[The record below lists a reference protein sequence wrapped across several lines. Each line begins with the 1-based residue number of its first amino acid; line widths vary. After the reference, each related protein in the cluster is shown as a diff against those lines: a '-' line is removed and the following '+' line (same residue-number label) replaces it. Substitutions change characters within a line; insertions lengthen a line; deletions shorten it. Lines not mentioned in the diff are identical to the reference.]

1 MSADTTIR
9 VAVATKDRS
18 QIDEHFGQAEV
29 FTVYDVSAA
38 GVALVE
44 PRAVEHYCNGDG
56 NDDRRD
62 AIVRALADCRAIFA
76 ARIGD
81 GPRKKLAAAAIEP
94 VDGYAFEPV
103 EAALAAWLAKRAA

>member
-1 MSADTTIR
+1 MSEHSTIR
-9 VAVATKDRS
+9 VAVATKDRQ

-29 FTVYDVSAA
+29 FTVYEVSAA
-38 GVALVE
+38 GATLVE
-44 PRAVEHYCNGDG
+44 PREVAHYCNGDS

-62 AIVRALADCRAIFA
+62 AIVRALSDCRAIFA

-94 VDGYAFEPV
+94 VDAYAFEPV
-103 EAALAAWLAKRAA
+103 EAALCAWHAKRAA

>member
-1 MSADTTIR
+1 MSQDATIR
-9 VAVATKDRS
+9 VAVATKDRT

-38 GVALVE
+38 GVTLVE
-44 PRAVEHYCNGDG
+44 PRAVAHYCNGDS

-94 VDGYAFEPV
+94 VDAYAFEPV
-103 EAALAAWLAKRAA
+103 EASLSAWRAKAAA